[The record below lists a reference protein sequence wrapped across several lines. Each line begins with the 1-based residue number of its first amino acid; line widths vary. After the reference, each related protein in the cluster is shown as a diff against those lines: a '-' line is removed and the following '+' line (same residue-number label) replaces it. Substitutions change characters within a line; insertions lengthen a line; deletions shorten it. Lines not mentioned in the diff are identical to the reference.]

1 MIEPFEPFSIHVL
14 KQDPITP
21 RALSRHHSL
30 DTSNPSFPPAP
41 SDRSSTCLYFSLDG
55 APPVTDP
62 LLVLNGEGVNSDRP
76 VNNVCFPSAVAPKY
90 APEGK
95 SLASVTVVG
104 LADGVS
110 DEALASSCKA
120 QLEGWFG
127 ESVKEWNFLRSY
139 RIKHSQP
146 GQTPPNGNRFERHPE
161 VSERFEGGA
170 VSQHSKH
177 STKQHNACHEKQSNK
192 AHVARIASLPSH
204 GYHDEHGYH
213 GCYDHTPSFPRRDR
227 DRQHT

>member
-1 MIEPFEPFSIHVL
+1 M
-14 KQDPITP
+14 
-21 RALSRHHSL
+21 
-30 DTSNPSFPPAP
+30 
-41 SDRSSTCLYFSLDG
+41 
-55 APPVTDP
+55 
-62 LLVLNGEGVNSDRP
+62 LNGEGVDSDRP

-110 DEALASSCKA
+110 DEALASSCKT

-127 ESVKEWNFLRSY
+127 ESVKEWSFLRSY

-161 VSERFEGGA
+161 VIG
-170 VSQHSKH
+170 H
-177 STKQHNACHEKQSNK
+177 STAHTPREEMQK
-192 AHVARIASLPSH
+192 ANRMSVARTFPSH
-204 GYHDEHGYH
+204 QYHDLSRPPVPVLVADANATANTTTNATANVLVG
-213 GCYDHTPSFPRRDR
+213 R
-227 DRQHT
+227 